1 MKLSTG
7 IETKINKK
15 GRVNVL
21 SNLNEDTEPFKSF
34 HQIEEDKYYSE
45 EQDKQM
51 KRLFENIGEAINFKN

>member
-15 GRVNVL
+15 GRVNVS
-21 SNLNEDTEPFKSF
+21 SNLNENTEPFKSF
-34 HQIEEDKYYSE
+34 HQIEEDKYYSA

-51 KRLFENIGEAINFKN
+51 KRLFSNIGEAYKIR